1 MGVLDG
7 PKTRALKTAMAGQFF
22 AFLLYQGSTE
32 SQMPHSLLE
41 RTTLFESVTARSSFS
56 NAGEWDLAAQKIM
69 CVLACLGDLVY

>member
-32 SQMPHSLLE
+32 SKCLIVCWKGPLCY
-41 RTTLFESVTARSSFS
+41 FESVTARSSFS
-56 NAGEWDLAAQKIM
+56 NASEWDLAAQM
-69 CVLACLGDLVY
+69 DVRPCLVRRPC

>member
-7 PKTRALKTAMAGQFF
+7 PKTRALKTAIAGQFF

-32 SQMPHSLLE
+32 AKPHSLLE

-56 NAGEWDLAAQKIM
+56 NASEWDLAAQM
-69 CVLACLGDLVY
+69 DVRPCLVRRPCLLS